1 MIDMEQTVYDILTT
15 TLTGMKWSV
24 GFPQDFRALGDGLG
38 SIKQADNSVRTST
51 SSGVDR
57 ISNVAVQVQTW
68 TSTPERRN
76 EFDRAIDAALATL
89 GLPRSTLNHLEEILP
104 GEIPAYRSVLLYSG
118 AYDNVTKQFYIKYFV
133 RTRKTLW
140 NSALPRIS

>member
-1 MIDMEQTVYDILTT
+1 MIDMEQTVYDILTAALPT
-15 TLTGMKWSV
+15 VKWSV
-24 GFPQDFRALGDGLG
+24 GFPQDFRVLGDGLG
-38 SIKQADNSVRTST
+38 SIKQMDNPVRTSS

-68 TSTPERRN
+68 SPTPERRN

-89 GLPRSTLNHLEEILP
+89 GLPRSTLNHLEEMLP

-118 AYDNVTKQFYIKYFV
+118 AYDNATKQFYIK
-133 RTRKTLW
+133 
-140 NSALPRIS
+140 

>member
-24 GFPQDFRALGDGLG
+24 GFPQDFRVLDDGLG
-38 SIKQADNSVRTST
+38 SIKQMDNSVRTST
-51 SSGVDR
+51 SSGIDR

-76 EFDRAIDAALATL
+76 ELDRAIDAALTAL

-104 GEIPAYRSVLLYSG
+104 GAIPAYRSVLLYSG
-118 AYDNVTKQFYIKYFV
+118 AYDNVTKQFYIK
-133 RTRKTLW
+133 
-140 NSALPRIS
+140 